1 MTTSQFQTG
10 GTMHARPTC
19 ARLLAVALA
28 ALFVVGCAQSN
39 GDIVQVQPN
48 VVRKADLLD
57 GQWFFRNTVT
67 WTPFDTG
74 FTFPGQTGKM
84 EKLVWEIQENFL
96 VGYRSYPY
104 ILGTDTNIDPTSQV
118 SGTTAT
124 YCDAQGVCTGG
135 QKYYGAPVVAFSII
149 SHFDIQ
155 RGYNPATGEPTNVI
169 MENTT
174 DRPWNEREYMRVNW
188 AVNNLNRMSGMSW
201 GTVQNPSD
209 LTKTTNNNWIQPN
222 EPGSDPYDWPT
233 FEYQDRN
240 KDGTPELVYFDVTGR
255 YMANPD
261 SIYLEGYGNIPY
273 CWFTN
278 YLGSVYDCASSE
290 IHMRISIAKVDE
302 TWSRDYEPLLYDN
315 DLMSLFGYF
324 RTERLNYDRKFG
336 FTNSSVIRL
345 AERHRVWKE
354 YYQKDA
360 SGQVT
365 NRPIP
370 MAERQPK
377 PVVYYFTPANRM
389 GGEERYAEFWEPGRI
404 IERDFDRAFRR
415 AIAAAK
421 GGNAVSPDS
430 VGQMFYLCN
439 NPVKSGDP
447 EACGAPGF
455 SPKVGDLRYSF
466 VNTVAEPVANGLL
479 GYGPSSADPET
490 GQLISGMSNTY
501 TWGVDLYGRIV
512 TDWILLLSGEMP
524 TNVYMSGEQV
534 RDYIKANPVYNV
546 GKLPE
551 SGKLQAALQGI
562 PQKGD
567 QTKGAFQKPTERMA
581 SLMARLRANPS
592 ALVGKGD
599 ELKKAADELA
609 KYPQI
614 EAAVLDNPDLQADLI
629 NLLPPFA
636 RAAAKNDPEFRRAAA
651 RSVLTNFSAAAS
663 WEQRR
668 IEFLSKNNITTFEF
682 FDRTLVGW
690 ANQLT
695 QRRAARVRELE
706 QRGSPLCAAQTSCT
720 EAEAKRIATDEIA
733 KFVRQNVWL
742 ATALHET
749 GHTINLRHNFQGSYD
764 AINYFDE
771 YWDLRKDTITVEQNG
786 QPKLPRTPADLKV
799 ASDGTEAQQLVGM
812 HDFEYSSIMDYSGK
826 VFGDWHGLGKYDE
839 AAIIFAY
846 SGDVN
851 PGYVEV
857 FKGARKTSQA
867 FPGSDGNMM
876 IISGAGGDLPLVN
889 ATHTNPNV
897 RNYTERYHYT
907 TVPLHFGE
915 GSDLITTLNDGI
927 SKIRQR
933 ELAKWSDVKADE
945 ERVAEALRR
954 DPTLINDPDR
964 AASQLG
970 TPKLRVPYM
979 FCSDESADGP
989 VLSCNRFDR
998 GPDYY
1003 EMVKTKLED
1012 YWNYYFDSHF
1022 RRDRSFFSGST
1033 ALFRTY
1039 GTYNFT
1045 SNVYKHWVLEQ
1056 FRMPTSSQEQLR
1068 RYPVDP
1074 MIQDYWTMAVLDGV
1088 NSHLNVMSVP
1098 PDGLFM
1104 YRNLVNAGGPRWDV
1118 ISQGEDFDYL
1128 NEKGRAELEA
1138 LYTSRLNAKDFVI
1151 VPRGLGRRM
1160 YSRYDY
1166 KSGFGFFER
1175 MLEAG
1180 HYNDQVGAMFAAVIP
1195 GIDVQG
1201 VDVTADFNRYNI
1213 SYYTVFRSEFHDTF
1227 SALWS
1232 NDEEKIRPT
1241 LYKTV
1246 NNAGIVE
1253 DKAALQWR
1261 TYVRGTDFFEGF
1273 DYPKAPLRQCQGTHT
1288 WPTCF
1293 KAEQNAAPAN
1303 IQLTWTSRIYAL
1315 FLGMALFRTNYDLD
1329 YAKANQIFKLG
1340 GGEAFTVAPGYHTV
1354 EVQDPVTGHRYV
1366 AIEADGAPSNSTSA
1380 VRMIS
1385 IAQDYLTMVRNPAT
1399 CPLPQYIFFLGYR
1412 CMSAEAAN
1420 NPALVEER
1428 RQYWL
1433 EVFQDQVRDL
1443 ELMRGMYQVYGK
1455 AF

>member
-1 MTTSQFQTG
+1 
-10 GTMHARPTC
+10 MHARPTI
-19 ARLLAVALA
+19 ARLVAATLTLLVA
-28 ALFVVGCAQSN
+28 VGCAQHN
-39 GDIVQVQPN
+39 GDINRVQPN

-67 WTPFDTG
+67 WTPFNTQ
-74 FTFPGQTGKM
+74 FTFPGQTGNM
-84 EKLVWEIQENFL
+84 EKLVWEIQQDHL

-104 ILGTDTNIDPTSQV
+104 TLGTDWNIDDTSVV
-118 SGTTAT
+118 SGTTAK
-124 YCDAQGVCTGG
+124 YCDANGVCTGG
-135 QKYYGAPVVAFSII
+135 QKYYGAPIVAFPIQ

-169 MENTT
+169 SENTS
-174 DRPWNEREYMRVNW
+174 DRPWNEREYIRVNW
-188 AVNNLNRMSGMSW
+188 AANLLNRMSGMSW
-201 GTVQNPSD
+201 GTVQNPND
-209 LTKTTNNNWIQPN
+209 PTKTTNANWIQPN

-261 SIYLEGYGNIPY
+261 MIYFEGYGNVPY
-273 CWFTN
+273 CLFA
-278 YLGSVYDCASSE
+278 YGVYDCASSE
-290 IHMRISIAKVDE
+290 IHMRVSIAKVDE

-336 FTNSSVIRL
+336 YTNDAVVRL
-345 AERHRVWKE
+345 GQRHRVWKE
-354 YYQKDA
+354 YYKKDA
-360 SGQVT
+360 NGQVT
-365 NRPIP
+365 STPIP
-370 MAERQPK
+370 MAEREQK
-377 PVVYYFTPANRM
+377 PVIYYFTPAARM
-389 GGEERYAEFWEPGRI
+389 GGEARYAEFWEPGRV
-404 IERDFDRAFRR
+404 IERDYDRAFRR

-421 GGNAVSPDS
+421 GGNSVSPDS

-447 EACGAPGF
+447 AACGAPGF
-455 SPKVGDLRYSF
+455 NPKIGDLRYSF

-479 GYGPSSADPET
+479 GYGPSSSDPET

-501 TWGVDLYGRIV
+501 TWGVDLYGKEV
-512 TDWILLLSGEMP
+512 LDWILLLSGEMD
-524 TNVYMSGEQV
+524 TKTYMSGAQV
-534 RDYIKANPVYNV
+534 QAYIKANPVYNIGTYQKQV
-546 GKLPE
+546 SKIE
-551 SGKLQAALQGI
+551 SELQGI
-562 PQKGD
+562 PQKG
-567 QTKGAFQKPTERMA
+567 TETTGAFQRKTERLA
-581 SLMARLRANPS
+581 QLFSRLRANPNS
-592 ALVGKGD
+592 IIGKGD

-609 KYPQI
+609 KYPEL
-614 EAAVLDNPDLQADLI
+614 EAAVLDNPDVQADLV

-636 RAAAKNDPEFRRAAA
+636 RAAAQNDPDFRRAAS
-651 RSVLTNFSAAAS
+651 RNLLTNFSATAAY
-663 WEQRR
+663 EKRR
-668 IEFLSKNNITTFEF
+668 IEMLSKNNITTVEF
-682 FDRTLVGW
+682 FDRTLVAV
-690 ANQLT
+690 ANRMMQ
-695 QRRAARVRELE
+695 QRSARISELKAS
-706 QRGSPLCAAQTSCT
+706 GNPACANPASCSD
-720 EAEAKRIATDEIA
+720 EEAKGIANDEVSKA
-733 KFVRQNVWL
+733 VRQQVWL

-749 GHTINLRHNFQGSYD
+749 GHTLNLRHNFQGSHD
-764 AINYFDE
+764 AINYFDD
-771 YWDLRKDTITVEQNG
+771 YWNIRKATITVDQNG
-786 QPKLPRTPADLKV
+786 QPKLPRTPADLKA
-799 ASDGTEAQQLVGM
+799 ASDGTESQQLQGL
-812 HDFEYSSIMDYSGK
+812 HDYEYSSIMDYAGK
-826 VFGDWHGLGKYDE
+826 IFGDWQGIGKYDE

-846 SGDVN
+846 SGDMN

-857 FKGARKTSQA
+857 FKNARRTSQA

-876 IISGAGGDLPLVN
+876 TISGAGGDLPMVN
-889 ATHTNPNV
+889 ATHANPNV

-915 GSDLITTLNDGI
+915 GSDLTTALNDGI
-927 SKIRQR
+927 LKLRSDNR

-945 ERVAEALRR
+945 DRVRSALKA
-954 DPTLINDPDR
+954 DPSLINDPDR
-964 AASQLG
+964 AAGTLG
-970 TPKLRVPYM
+970 NPRLRVPYM

-1012 YWNYYFDSHF
+1012 YWNYYLDSHF
-1022 RRDRSFFSGST
+1022 KRDRAFFSGNT
-1033 ALFRTY
+1033 ALYRTY
-1039 GTYNFT
+1039 STYNFA
-1045 SNVYKHWVLEQ
+1045 SNVYKHWALYQYNEP
-1056 FRMPTSSQEQLR
+1056 RPSQEQLKDF
-1068 RYPVDP
+1068 PVDV

-1104 YRNLVNAGGPRWDV
+1104 YRNLRGGPRWDV

-1128 NEKGRAELEA
+1128 NDEGRKKLQD
-1138 LYTSRLNAKDFVI
+1138 LYTSRLDGKDYVI

-1213 SYYTVFRSEFHDTF
+1213 SYYTVFRSEFHNTF

-1246 NNAGIVE
+1246 NNAGMVE
-1253 DKAALQWR
+1253 DNAAIAWR
-1261 TYVRGTDFFEGF
+1261 VYVRGTDLYQGF
-1273 DYPKAPLRQCQGTHT
+1273 NYPKEVPGQCQGNQM
-1288 WPTCF
+1288 PPSCF
-1293 KAEQNAAPAN
+1293 RAQQNAAPAN
-1303 IQLTWTSRIYAL
+1303 IQLTWTSRIYGL

-1329 YAKANQIFKLG
+1329 YAKANQIYKLG
-1340 GGEAFTVAPGYHTV
+1340 GAEEFTVTPGYHTV
-1354 EVQDPVTGHRYV
+1354 ETQDPVTGHRYV
-1366 AIEADGAPSNSTSA
+1366 AIEANGAAPNSSSA

-1385 IAQDYLTMVRNPAT
+1385 IANDYLTMVKNPAT
-1399 CPLPQYIFFLGYR
+1399 CPLPDYIFFLGYS

-1433 EVFQDQVRDL
+1433 EIYQDQIRDL
-1443 ELMRGMYQVYGK
+1443 DLMRGMYQAYGK